1 MKVKELITILQACNP
16 ESDVYCRWLGDKQR
30 DIEFRQA
37 CSWLVENEETP
48 VGTGTDALQ
57 SFSILGAELG
67 DAIVQGLDGLEC
79 TLSIDQ
85 DYFVD
90 THVVDTIKEL
100 KMRKDA
106 K

>member
-1 MKVKELITILQACNP
+1 MKVKELINILQACNP
-16 ESDVYCRWLGDKQR
+16 ESEVCCRWLGDKQR

-37 CSWLVENEETP
+37 CSWLLLNEQTP

-57 SFSILGAELG
+57 SFSILGADLD
-67 DAIVQGLDGLEC
+67 DAIVQGMSGLEC

-85 DYFVD
+85 VYFVD
-90 THVVDTIKEL
+90 AHVVDTIKEL
-100 KMRKDA
+100 KKSKDA